1 MYNNMFGKVNTREMT
16 RLVNMLGGAN
26 IPYEIHEAWGG
37 LRIAYPNN
45 TDIVCSVIQHGFSY
59 GGKEG
64 YLEIMGLLT
73 EEEDERDSV
82 KGWLTA
88 EDVFERISNHFS
100 KTS

>member
-1 MYNNMFGKVNTREMT
+1 MYSMFNKVDNREMH
-16 RLVNMLGGAN
+16 RLANMLGGAN
-26 IPYEIHEAWGG
+26 IPYEIHQMWGG

-45 TDIVCSVIQHGFSY
+45 TDVVCSVIQHAFSY

-73 EEEDERDSV
+73 EEEGEGNSV

-88 EDVFERISNHFS
+88 EDVFERISNHFQ

>member
-1 MYNNMFGKVNTREMT
+1 MYNMSKKVDNREMH
-16 RLVNMLGGAN
+16 RLANMLGGAN
-26 IPYEIHEAWGG
+26 IPYEIRGLWGG
-37 LRIAYPNN
+37 LQITYPSG
-45 TDIVCSVIQHGFSY
+45 TDFVCSVVQHSFSY
-59 GGKEG
+59 GGREG

-73 EEEDERDSV
+73 EEEIENDSV